1 MRVAISENNLG
12 LYYLSFSFGWV
23 FQANT
28 GVFLIG
34 SNIRPSDPITFR
46 QPACTSESASSTPC
60 DPNTKEFHG
69 NKYLVVG
76 MERESSDNDFP
87 LDVTSDF
94 LGRPKTERFC
104 GNTICLNAVSYFKIL
119 SRRGTGVSFPH
130 VRSLTIDTTTVPEY
144 NEVDVSSFQP
154 TSRDVQHNATSL
166 IRDESKKSKAKKLSA
181 KNELASKKINEK
193 VIKRSDL
200 ASAQGS
206 MGCNPNSDRIE
217 IDELRRFEAGS
228 NKKVHIRTGVGKDIL
243 SIGGLIG
250 EPNDGR
256 TNILDGDLGVA
267 KGEPNVF
274 SVGYLLN
281 TDRGRGDLIGGV
293 KFDNIAGEGRVC
305 YLKRDLVTWRCV
317 GKVRGV
323 NIFKGSR

>member
-1 MRVAISENNLG
+1 MVAIRENNLG
-12 LYYLSFSFGWV
+12 LYNLSFSFGWV

-34 SNIRPSDPITFR
+34 SKIRPSDPITFR

-60 DPNTKEFHG
+60 DPNTKEFYG

-76 MERESSDNDFP
+76 TVRESSDDDFP
-87 LDVTSDF
+87 LDVTTDF

-104 GNTICLNAVSYFKIL
+104 GNTICFNAVSYYKAL

-130 VRSLTIDTTTVPEY
+130 VRSLTIDTTIVPEY
-144 NEVDVSSFQP
+144 NEVDVSTFQP
-154 TSRDVQHNATSL
+154 TSRDFQYNVTSL
-166 IRDESKKSKAKKLSA
+166 TRDKSKKAKTKKLS
-181 KNELASKKINEK
+181 SKTKRESKMSKEK

-200 ASAQGS
+200 ESAQGS
-206 MGCNPNSDRIE
+206 TGCNPNSDRIE
-217 IDELRRFEAGS
+217 IDELRRFEPGS

-267 KGEPNVF
+267 KGEANVF
-274 SVGYLLN
+274 SVGYLLD

-293 KFDNIAGEGRVC
+293 KFDNTAGEGRVC
-305 YLKRDLVTWRCV
+305 YLKRDLVRWRCV

>member
-1 MRVAISENNLG
+1 MVAISENNLG
-12 LYYLSFSFGWV
+12 LYYLLFSFGWV

-34 SNIRPSDPITFR
+34 SKIRPSDPITFR

-60 DPNTKEFHG
+60 DPNTKEFHS

-76 MERESSDNDFP
+76 TERESSDNDFP

-94 LGRPKTERFC
+94 LGRPKTEKFC
-104 GNTICLNAVSYFKIL
+104 GNTICLNAVSYFKTL
-119 SRRGTGVSFPH
+119 SKRGSDVRLPH
-130 VRSLTIDTTTVPEY
+130 VRSLTIDTTTVPGY

-154 TSRDVQHNATSL
+154 TSRDGQHNVTSV

-181 KNELASKKINEK
+181 MNERVCEKSKEN

-200 ASAQGS
+200 ESAQGS
-206 MGCNPNSDRIE
+206 MGCNPSSDRIE
-217 IDELRRFEAGS
+217 IDELRGFEPGS
-228 NKKVHIRTGVGKDIL
+228 NKKVRIRTGVGKDIL

-267 KGEPNVF
+267 KGEPNAF
-274 SVGYLLN
+274 SVGYLLD
-281 TDRGRGDLIGGV
+281 TDRGRDDLIGGV

>member
-1 MRVAISENNLG
+1 MVAIRENNLG

-34 SNIRPSDPITFR
+34 SKIRPSDPITFR

-60 DPNTKEFHG
+60 DPNTKEFYG

-76 MERESSDNDFP
+76 TVRESSDDDFP
-87 LDVTSDF
+87 LDVTTDF

-104 GNTICLNAVSYFKIL
+104 GNTICFNAVSYYKAL

-130 VRSLTIDTTTVPEY
+130 VRSLTIDTTIVPEY
-144 NEVDVSSFQP
+144 NEVDVSTFQP
-154 TSRDVQHNATSL
+154 TSRDFQYNVTSL
-166 IRDESKKSKAKKLSA
+166 TRDKSKKAKTKKLS
-181 KNELASKKINEK
+181 SKTKRESKMSKEK

-200 ASAQGS
+200 ESAQGS
-206 MGCNPNSDRIE
+206 TGCNPNSDRIE
-217 IDELRRFEAGS
+217 IDELRRFEPGS
-228 NKKVHIRTGVGKDIL
+228 NKRVHIRTGVGKDIL

-267 KGEPNVF
+267 KGEANVF
-274 SVGYLLN
+274 SVGYLLD
-281 TDRGRGDLIGGV
+281 TDRGRGGV
-293 KFDNIAGEGRVC
+293 KFDNTAGEGRVC
-305 YLKRDLVTWRCV
+305 YLKRDLVRWRCV